1 MISNIIINKI
11 SAENNLI
18 IKKQEKKMEI
28 GNMLSI
34 KKIEEKEIISGP
46 DKKEKTLFIFYEFKI
61 VYKIQENE
69 LGNIALF
76 GSLLWRSEDIEEFI
90 ETWKKDKKLPEK
102 YSFIIMNSILRKGIL
117 SAINISEQ
125 INLPPPINIP
135 IIQEKKV
142 QNIEYI
148 G

>member
-11 SAENNLI
+11 SAENKLI
-18 IKKQEKKMEI
+18 LKKQEKKMEI
-28 GNMLSI
+28 GNTLSI
-34 KKIEEKEIISGP
+34 KKIEEQELVSGS
-46 DKKEKTLFIFYEFKI
+46 DKKEKTLFISYEFKI
-61 VYKIQENE
+61 IYKTGENE
-69 LGNIALF
+69 LGNIDF
-76 GSLLWRSEDIEEFI
+76 SGSLLWRSEDIEEFI

-102 YSFIIMNSILRKGIL
+102 YSFIIMNSILRKCIL